1 MAEPGPCAFV
11 HGRLRGRG
19 PAPWTARPRFL
30 PGTGPCSA
38 RLAEKGG
45 SVLRGCEAG
54 ADAAHED
61 QQHEAGLG
69 QGDAV
74 LKEEHAAHG
83 HADGAEAG
91 PQRVGQASGQE
102 AHGVRQQAHVEEA
115 QDNGDEGGNK
125 GTGGRGSP
133 FEAQAPDNFRDDC
146 GAQGK
151 PGHGDTPCGL
161 RGERGHAEA

>member
-1 MAEPGPCAFV
+1 M
-11 HGRLRGRG
+11 
-19 PAPWTARPRFL
+19 
-30 PGTGPCSA
+30 
-38 RLAEKGG
+38 
-45 SVLRGCEAG
+45 RGCEAG